1 MGNGA
6 KKDLLFQPNAENADI
21 SQWGLPDSKNLIA
34 RLGQGH
40 LNALALSPDA
50 AWLAVACDVG
60 LWRYDTASMSPVSLW
75 TGKAARSYSVA
86 FSPSGRQIATDDR
99 NVAHIWDVE
108 SGNLDFALEHTS
120 KSWIEESAFSQ
131 DGRWFAAI
139 ATNRGGD
146 PGSLALWR
154 ADAGEKIS
162 LLKENITDNWNGP
175 LAFSPDGRLLACYTG
190 YRDYKNKVD
199 GDTPEIH
206 AVTVWDMET
215 GKIAA
220 HLTDAYARNLC
231 ISPCGRYL
239 AAGLWASIEVWDIAA
254 GQMVQSYSDYGER
267 YIHVSYT
274 PEGVL
279 RAAAVPGTLPRSDG
293 SLSVWD
299 VEQKRTIY
307 VDEPRENYI
316 HAAFLDGT
324 TLAYFA
330 DREWRVWEYGEEEPR
345 VGKHTHIDCPHSLR
359 FLPDGKTLAAVSIQN
374 GVNLWD
380 VQTPQRPPRV
390 VRPAGEGKFSIDVS
404 PEGELFIVSVNEN
417 ENAVRLREIDSDAP
431 PIEYMGP
438 IFAEIDHTSLSI
450 AAGLASHSDEGGNT
464 YLWDAGDGRLI
475 RIEDS
480 RYSGTHISPDGKYL
494 IGGGEWGG
502 WYLRDIQSREY
513 VLNAEE
519 KHIDTS
525 EDHNSA
531 FSPDGRAIVGY
542 GHGEEMIVL
551 WDIERRKARLTIPWP
566 DAWDISQT
574 SSESY
579 AFSSDGRYMAGC
591 YKEGTVHVWS
601 VDTGEQVAVFECP
614 GAYCLAFS
622 PDGSLLAV
630 ASLGGEILLWDMT
643 QYIQ

>member
-1 MGNGA
+1 M
-6 KKDLLFQPNAENADI
+6 
-21 SQWGLPDSKNLIA
+21 
-34 RLGQGH
+34 
-40 LNALALSPDA
+40 
-50 AWLAVACDVG
+50 
-60 LWRYDTASMSPVSLW
+60 
-75 TGKAARSYSVA
+75 
-86 FSPSGRQIATDDR
+86 ATDDR
-99 NVAHIWDVE
+99 GVVHIWDVE
-108 SGNLDFALEHTS
+108 SGNLDLVLKHTS
-120 KSWIEESAFSQ
+120 KSWIEETAFSQ

-139 ATNRGGD
+139 ATDRGGD

-162 LLKENITDNWNGP
+162 LLKENITDHWNGP

-190 YRDYKNKVD
+190 YRDYENKVD
-199 GDTPEIH
+199 GETPEIH

-220 HLTDAYARNLC
+220 HLTDARARNLC

-307 VDEPRENYI
+307 IDEPRENYI

-324 TLAYFA
+324 TLAYFT

-374 GVNLWD
+374 GVDLWD

-390 VRPAGEGKFSIDVS
+390 FRPAGEGKFSIDVS
-404 PEGELFIVSVNEN
+404 PEGKLFIVSVNEN
-417 ENAVRLREIDSDAP
+417 ENAVRLREIDSAAP
-431 PIEYMGP
+431 PIEYKGP
-438 IFAEIDHTSLSI
+438 IFAEISHTSLSI

-480 RYSGTHISPDGKYL
+480 RYSGFQISPDGKYL
-494 IGGGEWGG
+494 IGGGEWEG
-502 WYLRDIQSREY
+502 WNLRDIQSREY

-519 KHIDTS
+519 KRIDTS

-531 FSPDGRAIVGY
+531 FSPDGRTIVGY
-542 GHGEEMIVL
+542 GHDEEMIVL
-551 WDIERRKARLTIPWP
+551 WGIERREARLTIPWP

-574 SSESY
+574 SCESY
-579 AFSSDGRYMAGC
+579 AFSSDGRYLAGC
-591 YKEGTVHVWS
+591 YKEGTGHVWS

-622 PDGSLLAV
+622 PDGSILAV
-630 ASLGGEILLWDMT
+630 ADFGGTIRLWDMT
-643 QYIQ
+643 PYI